1 MKVKIILF
9 LLLISSNAQ
18 SIQEVYNSNQ
28 QTDSM
33 CNSTHVDKYLEAQN
47 ATSLSITVENRRK
60 WHLNYVRAVSDS
72 SQSKSLPHIIPE
84 KYKKDFKANI
94 EVSFNNGLTCTFPAK
109 IRINGD
115 IKDHIGN
122 MFSSPTYV
130 GYAPPPI
137 TSLDVRLLRGNI
149 NSSTKFKLFIP
160 STRAGDSEIFITA
173 LLNNLKFISPKT
185 YYIPTTFIGQEFTF
199 LFQEKI
205 AKELLESYRLR
216 EGPILEGD
224 ERFLFRED
232 MLKKDFDK
240 FILARLVNR
249 KWADKGFTSLNIS
262 KEAVSI
268 LNKAYLE
275 YLLGRHYNKSH
286 NEWFLNS
293 AILGNNNELATKKNQ
308 EFQALMTAL
317 DADHGLEPRNR
328 TFYYDPMYK
337 YFLPIY
343 YDGAVYPGLLNAERG
358 LAYEE
363 LDEVITLPN
372 LNKDVIIGSNYAITS
387 IQNLDKNKFINQL
400 KKLGVN
406 ISQKKLDK
414 ILNKI
419 KLSLQQLSN
428 SPDNYMADIYEPY
441 FSNYSEP
448 EKLLTFSNGKIPQII
463 SCDFSLTDCN
473 FETLSQKNYSKLLS
487 GRYKN
492 INGIE
497 YLFIGDNKL
506 SYERGINKNHLAE
519 PMPKIIE
526 IENGVRIVIYGQM
539 DISLDRKNKVLS
551 LDQNNL
557 NDRALIVGGTL
568 KDWKINFQ
576 GNDQGIN
583 HNQQSF
589 NANLL
594 TGCLTLLDMQVDNIS
609 IVVNKVMCEDGI
621 NFIRVDGSLNYIH
634 IQYAMSDALDVD
646 FSNLHFNNINID
658 NAGNDCIDF
667 SSGEYKVS
675 HSTLNK
681 CQDKAISVGEKTV
694 SFFKNVNISNSNIGI
709 AAKDSS
715 IATINNAKFKNTA
728 LCLSAYN
735 KKQEYWGGKI
745 KVDSHNCPSNKLSQ
759 EKNSIIEV
767 SM

>member
-1 MKVKIILF
+1 MKVNIILF

-18 SIQEVYNSNQ
+18 SIQEVYDSNE

-33 CNSTHVDKYLEAQN
+33 CNSTHVDKYLGAKN
-47 ATSLSITVENRRK
+47 ATSLSITVEKSRK
-60 WHLNYVRAVSDS
+60 WRLNYVRAVSDS
-72 SQSKSLPHIIPE
+72 SQSKFLPAVIPE
-84 KYKKDFKANI
+84 KYKKDFNAGI
-94 EVSFNNGLTCTFPAK
+94 DVSFNNGLTCTFPAK
-109 IRINGD
+109 IRIHGD
-115 IKDHIGN
+115 IKDHI
-122 MFSSPTYV
+122 Y
-130 GYAPPPI
+130 YAPPPI

-149 NSSTKFKLFIP
+149 NSSTKFKLFLP
-160 STRAGDSEIFITA
+160 PTRGSDSEIFITA
-173 LLNNLKFISPKT
+173 LLNNLKFVSPKT
-185 YYIPTTFIGQEFTF
+185 YYIPSTFNGQAVTF
-199 LFQEKI
+199 LFQEKKS
-205 AKELLESYRLR
+205 KELLESYQLR

-224 ERFLFRED
+224 ERFLFHTED
-232 MLKKDFDK
+232 AFKGHNK
-240 FILARLVNR
+240 FLLARLVNR
-249 KWADKGFTSLNIS
+249 KWADKGLTSLNIS

-275 YLLGRHYNKSH
+275 FLLGFHYESH
-286 NEWFLNS
+286 NRWFLNS
-293 AILGNNNELATKKNQ
+293 AILGNNNERATKKNQ
-308 EFQALMTAL
+308 EFQALMAAL
-317 DADHGLEPRNR
+317 SANHGLMPHNR
-328 TFYYDPMYK
+328 SFYYDPMYE

-343 YDGAVYPGLLNAERG
+343 YDGYDYYVDLSID
-358 LAYEE
+358 EE
-363 LDEVITLPN
+363 ITLPN

-400 KKLGVN
+400 KMLGVN
-406 ISQKKLDK
+406 ISHKKLDK
-414 ILNKI
+414 ILNNI
-419 KLSLQQLSN
+419 KLSLQQMSN
-428 SPDNYMADIYEPY
+428 SPDNFMADIYKPY

-448 EKLLTFSNGKIPQII
+448 EKLLAFSNGKIPQII
-463 SCDFSLTDCN
+463 SCNFSLTDCN
-473 FETLSQKNYSKLLS
+473 LETLSHKNYSKLLN

-497 YLFIGDNKL
+497 YLFVGNNKL
-506 SYERGINKNHLAE
+506 SYERGINKNHSVE
-519 PMPKIIE
+519 PMPKTVE

-539 DISLDRKNKVLS
+539 EISLDRKNKVLS
-551 LDQNNL
+551 LGQKNL
-557 NDRALIVGGTL
+557 NDRALIVGGVL
-568 KDWKINFQ
+568 KDWTINFQ
-576 GNDQGIN
+576 GNDKGID

-589 NANLL
+589 NAKLL

-621 NFIRVDGSLNYIH
+621 NFIRVDGSLNNIH
-634 IQYAMSDALDVD
+634 IQNAMSDALDVD

-715 IATINNAKFKNTA
+715 IATINHANFKDTV

-735 KKQEYWGGKI
+735 KKQEFWGGKI
-745 KVDSHNCPSNKLSQ
+745 KVGGHNCPSNKLSQ